1 MIDDRLNLESWDPNL
16 ARALAAPITRRKFSQ
31 GLIAFAVAIA
41 ASVGLGVP
49 VQAMIVQCDLFT
61 GLDCSP
67 GTSCV
72 IGVSPS
78 GDVICECCSDNADAQ
93 ACRQSGFSGAYPVLI
108 CCDDNS
114 QMCEYQCC

>member
-41 ASVGLGVP
+41 ASVGLGIP
-49 VQAMIVQCDLFT
+49 VQAMIVQCSLTT
-61 GLDCSP
+61 GVDCSS

-72 IGVSPS
+72 IGKSPNGS
-78 GDVICECCSDNADAQ
+78 VCECCSGADNANACIQQGFAGAQ
-93 ACRQSGFSGAYPVLI
+93 PVLY
-108 CCDDNS
+108 CCDDRS
-114 QMCEYQCC
+114 QICDYQCC